1 MAFKWLKQ
9 LTRIST
15 DDSTERAEQ
24 EVLNRAMAVLMLE
37 IAQSDFSES
46 APETQ
51 TIKTLLETYHSQE
64 GNSKCAFSTHNT
76 FETTFF

>member
-9 LTRIST
+9 LTRISKE
-15 DDSTERAEQ
+15 DSTERAEQ

-46 APETQ
+46 APETE
-51 TIKTLLETYHSQE
+51 TIKALLET
-64 GNSKCAFSTHNT
+64 
-76 FETTFF
+76 